1 MSATPPPLPTSQP
14 TTPSEI
20 WSRTDTVTEHS
31 QSNDGFSQA
40 DLDAYLDRP
49 LLSGNSVFPGTQG
62 LMLRDIE
69 QDILKGGRFVIH
81 HYCISIAIMTFTR
94 SSDIH
99 YLRSSESGVG
109 RAAGYSIL
117 SLFFGWWG
125 IPFGFIFTPY
135 VLWKN
140 GRGGT
145 DVTPE
150 VMAQIVGP
158 TRTQSIMSQASP
170 RRISGLH
177 WALFSA
183 CLGLPALLIYSV
195 ISSAK

>member
-1 MSATPPPLPTSQP
+1 MSALQPPLPTSQP
-14 TTPSEI
+14 ATASEI
-20 WSRTDTVTEHS
+20 WSRTDAVQEAS
-31 QSNDGFSQA
+31 VPSDSFSQA

-49 LLSGNSVFPGTQG
+49 LVSGQGLFPGTEG

-81 HYCISIAIMTFTR
+81 HYCISVMIMTFTR
-94 SSDIH
+94 SSDIY
-99 YLRSSESGVG
+99 YLRSSKSGVS

-117 SLFFGWWG
+117 SLLLGWWG

-145 DVTPE
+145 DVTRE

-158 TRTQSIMSQASP
+158 SRSESILAKAAP

-183 CLGLPALLIYSV
+183 CLGLPAVLIYTV
-195 ISSAK
+195 FSSAK